1 MFQISLITNESA
13 ALGNQLIFSLQIYRF
28 FDSFIDFLLSFS
40 LALYLAYRAR
50 PRNTGATL

>member
-1 MFQISLITNESA
+1 MVQISLITNESA
-13 ALGNQLIFSLQIYRF
+13 ALGNQLNFSLQIYRF

-40 LALYLAYRAR
+40 LALYLAYRVR